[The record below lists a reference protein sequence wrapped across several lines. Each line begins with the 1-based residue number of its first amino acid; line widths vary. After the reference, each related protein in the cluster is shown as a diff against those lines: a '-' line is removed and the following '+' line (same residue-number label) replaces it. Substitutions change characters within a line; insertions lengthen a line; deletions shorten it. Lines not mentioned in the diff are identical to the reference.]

1 MYAAAVQYE
10 VEMGSP
16 RAGPV
21 GCDCQ
26 TVENRALLAPV
37 WLLLGLGNATAGMQ
51 EKVKTRDARE

>member
-51 EKVKTRDARE
+51 EESVQT